1 MRQLGLAL
9 TLLAAGCVHET
20 APPPLSGPDQVGEG
34 CAMVGRPP
42 ANATVTEMNAAQAVC
57 FADEADQRATA
68 QGPPARCDAAPAQ
81 GLVGRSATPELARE
95 AQRLSGAR
103 VWRWLRPG
111 QIVTMEF
118 RADRLNIRLDARDK
132 VEGLSCG

>member
-1 MRQLGLAL
+1 MKVLAAALAL
-9 TLLAAGCVHET
+9 TGAACSYRT
-20 APPPLSGPDQVGEG
+20 PPPEST
-34 CAMVGRPP
+34 PP
-42 ANATVTEMNAAQAVC
+42 P
-57 FADEADQRATA
+57 EAGT
-68 QGPPARCDAAPAQ
+68 CDAAPAR
-81 GLVGRSATPELARE
+81 GLIGRPASPELAAE
-95 AQRLSGAR
+95 AQRLTGAR